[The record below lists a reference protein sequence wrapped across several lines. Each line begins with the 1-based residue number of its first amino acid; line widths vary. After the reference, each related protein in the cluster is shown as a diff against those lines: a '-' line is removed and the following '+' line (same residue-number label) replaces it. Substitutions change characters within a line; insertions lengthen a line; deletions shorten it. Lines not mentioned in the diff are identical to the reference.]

1 MQKKL
6 IFSLVLVIIVMV
18 IFSGKGLTENNIEIF
33 TSIYPL
39 QETAERIGGGRI
51 NVNLVI
57 PDGDEVHGSELTPGK
72 IAALEKADIF
82 FYIGLGLEP
91 WADQLV
97 ANLKELGVETVK
109 VSKYL
114 NLRKFSDDKHDHDH
128 SHNNDGH
135 EENHHEHEAHHDGHE
150 HGKYDPHVWLDPHNM
165 KEIGNTIKE
174 KLIKHDPQNK
184 NYYEDNYKDF
194 TERLNGL
201 DQLFQEKLNPE
212 EDDIILVSHAAF
224 GYLGDRYGFRQ
235 LSVTGVSPH
244 EEPGFATIVN
254 LVEKSREYEI
264 DYIFMEVLASP
275 ETVAVIAEEADLEV
289 LILNPLPGLTEEQ
302 REKNENYFTIMEKN
316 LENLA
321 KALGND

>member
-6 IFSLVLVIIVMV
+6 IISLMLVFMGMV
-18 IFSGKGLTENNIEIF
+18 IFATTGIAENNIEIF

-39 QETAERIGGGRI
+39 QEAAERIGGDKI

-72 IAALEKADIF
+72 IAALENADLF

-91 WADQLV
+91 WAVQLV
-97 ANLKELGVETVK
+97 TNLKELGVDTVK
-109 VSKYL
+109 VSKNL
-114 NLRKFSDDKHDHDH
+114 NLREFSDSEDKHGH
-128 SHNNDGH
+128 SHNNDEHDENYHQH
-135 EENHHEHEAHHDGHE
+135 EEIHHEHE

-174 KLIKHDPQNK
+174 KLIKYDPQNK

-194 TERLNGL
+194 IEKLDEL
-201 DQLFQEKLNPE
+201 DQLYKEKLSPE
-212 EDDIILVSHAAF
+212 NDDIILVSHAAF

-275 ETVAVIAEEADLEV
+275 ETVEIIAEEANLEV
-289 LILNPLPGLTEEQ
+289 LILNPLPGLTREQ
-302 REKNENYFTIMEKN
+302 RGKNENYFTIMEKN
-316 LENLA
+316 LESLS
-321 KALGND
+321 KALGE